1 METLTGSQVAL
12 STPLLPV
19 INEDEALDKSATKR
33 TREDWEQLISSWK
46 KSGLTQ
52 KDFSATQQIKVHTFV
67 YHRNRQLQSK
77 RSSKKL
83 IPVKVNSLRADKPS
97 DTRLIMQLPSG
108 TKLFIP
114 QHYDKD
120 SLKNILTILGVC

>member
-52 KDFSATQQIKVHTFV
+52 KDFCATQ
-67 YHRNRQLQSK
+67 RAPGRA
-77 RSSKKL
+77 RS
-83 IPVKVNSLRADKPS
+83 AM
-97 DTRLIMQLPSG
+97 TG
-108 TKLFIP
+108 A
-114 QHYDKD
+114 H
-120 SLKNILTILGVC
+120 